1 MALCRFSSVVEHRF
15 RLTEVEGSIP
25 LNRHHFFIGTE
36 VQGGEEQNHPGSTAL
51 HLLAVHHD

>member
-1 MALCRFSSVVEHRF
+1 VVEHRF